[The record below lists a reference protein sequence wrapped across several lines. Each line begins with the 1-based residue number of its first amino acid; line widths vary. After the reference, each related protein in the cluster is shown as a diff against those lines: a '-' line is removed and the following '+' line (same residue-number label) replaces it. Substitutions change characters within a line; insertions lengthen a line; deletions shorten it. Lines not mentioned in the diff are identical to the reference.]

1 MNNKLALF
9 GGAIVVAVI
18 CLAISIYYII
28 PGYDHLFISGS
39 VANQSHPKHA
49 LAFFALAAI
58 CVILALVTRP
68 KRGKQET
75 QA

>member
-1 MNNKLALF
+1 MNNKMVLF

-18 CLAISIYYII
+18 CLAVSIYYII

-39 VANQSHPKHA
+39 VSSQSHPKHA
-49 LAFFALAAI
+49 LAFFALTAI
-58 CVILALVTRP
+58 CVIFALVTRP
-68 KRGKQET
+68 KGGKQEK